1 MNVTALPAHAENRGQ
16 IDSAPS
22 ALAKYA
28 GLGATELCFMR
39 IAREISSSD
48 VGFAAFDDNTRGQ
61 MTSDHA
67 AHGNSRGQ
75 MTTDHPARGKDAGPE
90 PLGGARVAFSAYS
103 A

>member
-1 MNVTALPAHAENRGQ
+1 MNVTALAAHAENRGQ
-16 IDSAPS
+16 IATAPS
-22 ALAKYA
+22 ALANYA
-28 GLGATELCFMR
+28 GPGAAKRCFMR

-75 MTTDHPARGKDAGPE
+75 MTTDHPARVKYAGP
-90 PLGGARVAFSAYS
+90 GAAGRRPSRFLCV
-103 A
+103 